1 MKEKKI
7 TKDRLLHMLVRAL
20 PMIIV
25 LALLAGTALWIN
37 RPKEGE
43 TAADSSRMV
52 YAPARVTAVLSD
64 NAQEDFEN
72 AEGRRVGDQELE
84 IDQSAVIPFSVFI
97 IRHITLI
104 CLNIAKSKIIP
115 VKIFFLHYVSS
126 IPLHYAGQQLFT
138 VTIIILPLKKIKSA
152 LCFFI

>member
-72 AEGRRVGDQELE
+72 A
-84 IDQSAVIPFSVFI
+84 
-97 IRHITLI
+97 
-104 CLNIAKSKIIP
+104 
-115 VKIFFLHYVSS
+115 
-126 IPLHYAGQQLFT
+126 
-138 VTIIILPLKKIKSA
+138 
-152 LCFFI
+152 